1 MDINMNETDTWAGIA
16 DMAARLLGTLMDE
29 VRSSGDPATIAE
41 ASRLH
46 GKRLA
51 YPRLSVTM
59 PHLGGAVRLELVLCD
74 PHTNEPLVS
83 MFSGVALTS
92 REP

>member
-1 MDINMNETDTWAGIA
+1 MDININETDTWASIA
-16 DMAARLLGTLMDE
+16 DKAARLLGMLMDE
-29 VRSSGDPATIAE
+29 VRGSGDPAMVAE

-46 GKRLA
+46 EKRLA
-51 YPRLSVTM
+51 YPRLTITS

>member
-1 MDINMNETDTWAGIA
+1 MNINMNETDTWAGIA
-16 DMAARLLGTLMDE
+16 DQAARLLGGLMAE
-29 VRSSGDPATIAE
+29 VRSFNDPAMVAE

-46 GKRLA
+46 DKRRA

-92 REP
+92 REE